1 MTENEL
7 NLKAK
12 EIGIGK
18 EKLDRLYDS
27 ILPRGQLTVDDVRED
42 VIDMIINQ
50 EPINKQDKK
59 TKEYIEK
66 CPEGTILSEQIN
78 LNEPLPLWLAVDLT
92 ANDIDGAIK
101 DKDVDVPILSEY
113 MVTKIKELEPEARA
127 KLKKRFMKT
136 WDEAPTEQNIS
147 LKEARKGSRKI
158 LNLLISSE

>member
-12 EIGIGK
+12 EIGVED

-27 ILPRGQLTVDDVRED
+27 VLPRGQLTVDGVRKS
-42 VIDMIINQ
+42 VINMIIKQ
-50 EPINKQDKK
+50 EGINKEDKK

-66 CPEGTILSEQIN
+66 CRGEPTLPKQIN

-92 ANDIDGAIK
+92 ANDIDAAIK

-113 MVTKIKELEPEARA
+113 MVTKIKELEPKARD
-127 KLKKRFMKT
+127 KLKKRFMKK